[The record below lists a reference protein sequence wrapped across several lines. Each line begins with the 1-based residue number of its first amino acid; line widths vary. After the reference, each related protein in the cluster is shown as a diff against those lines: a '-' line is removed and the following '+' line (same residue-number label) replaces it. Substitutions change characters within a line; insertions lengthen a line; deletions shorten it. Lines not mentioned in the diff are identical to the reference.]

1 MDIKRDKENNI
12 PEYAIRFSQNK
23 EIPKI
28 LEQIVLQALSHY
40 PELLHTRIRF
50 RFSQKLKKSVMAARP
65 VLRTLFQRRE
75 KRRYTILIN
84 PVFKLTQHIEPIHHL
99 PTEVLIGWV
108 GHELGHIMDYERRTT
123 WGIASFGL
131 LYWLSKRF
139 IRKAERAAD
148 TFAVHRGMAP
158 FILSTKE
165 FILQH
170 SYLSVRYKDK
180 IARLYLS
187 PDDIIEIVAR
197 LEQETPLEREKLL
210 ATDFL
215 LK

>member
-1 MDIKRDKENNI
+1 M
-12 PEYAIRFSQNK
+12 
-23 EIPKI
+23 
-28 LEQIVLQALSHY
+28 
-40 PELLHTRIRF
+40 
-50 RFSQKLKKSVMAARP
+50 
-65 VLRTLFQRRE
+65 
-75 KRRYTILIN
+75 
-84 PVFKLTQHIEPIHHL
+84 
-99 PTEVLIGWV
+99 
-108 GHELGHIMDYERRTT
+108 
-123 WGIASFGL
+123 
-131 LYWLSKRF
+131 SKRF